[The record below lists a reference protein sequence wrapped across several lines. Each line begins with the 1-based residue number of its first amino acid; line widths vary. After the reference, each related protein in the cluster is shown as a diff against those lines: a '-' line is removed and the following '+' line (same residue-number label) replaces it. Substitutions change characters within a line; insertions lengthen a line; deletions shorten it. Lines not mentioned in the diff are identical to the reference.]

1 MMGILDMTDQF
12 CNPINEKN
20 NNNVQNNIQLES
32 SRVHEQPI
40 VSFVQREEWKDVLYR
55 EEL

>member
-1 MMGILDMTDQF
+1 MRILDMTDQF